1 MDKELYTVRILFSCN
16 KEDIIIVNS
25 ILDSY
30 GGLGL
35 IRTID
40 KIKCNCALFTT
51 NTIYRTTLEVMQSL
65 QSEGLSISDIV
76 IDKTENVDEFALYD
90 K

>member
-1 MDKELYTVRILFSCN
+1 MESNIYTIRILFSCS

-35 IRTID
+35 IRTINKD
-40 KIKCNCALFTT
+40 ICKCAVFTT
-51 NTIYRTTLEVMQSL
+51 NTVYETTLQVLKSL
-65 QSEGLSISDIV
+65 QSEGLSITAVSYTHLTLPTILRV
-76 IDKTENVDEFALYD
+76 
-90 K
+90 